1 MAEMTDRGPY
11 RTAERGR
18 CLRSP
23 AAAQANIDEVAAK
36 SLRNDLMALR
46 SFTFGDVYRRNAECF
61 PDRTA
66 FIFEGKRVTHADYLR
81 RVEKLAGGLARL
93 GVKSGDRFGILSQ
106 NCLEMV
112 DLVGAAALLGAI
124 LLPVNYRLNPEEISC
139 VLADGAPVVMVAGA
153 DYHDTVV
160 ALKGSL
166 PSVRHCFGIG
176 AAHPALIPFSVL
188 SASDENHRPAGAD
201 ADAGFVIIHTAAV
214 GGRPRGALLSQT
226 AMLTAQ
232 SSLVQAWGLDEG
244 DVNLGALPLFHVAGL
259 GLMLTLQQAGG
270 ASVIAAKFDAA
281 QAARDIAAE
290 KVTVMSE
297 FAPMLGSILDQAQPG
312 QLSSLRAVMGLD
324 TPATIE
330 RFESECPNATF
341 WVTFGQ
347 SETSGLAT
355 LSPYRDRPKSA
366 GRPLF
371 WRSIAVVDADDRP
384 KATGQVGEIVVRG
397 PTVFKGYWNLEADT
411 AVTFRNGWHHTGD
424 MGYFDADGYLWYAGR
439 APEKELIK
447 TGGENVYPAEVENA
461 IRQHPSIAD
470 VVVIGVPDPQWSEAV
485 KAVCVL
491 QSSKAATA
499 DEIIDF
505 VGGLIARYK
514 RPKSVVFVDKL
525 PKQASGDVDRP
536 AVKSAHG
543 QA

>member
-1 MAEMTDRGPY
+1 
-11 RTAERGR
+11 
-18 CLRSP
+18 
-23 AAAQANIDEVAAK
+23 
-36 SLRNDLMALR
+36 
-46 SFTFGDVYRRNAECF
+46 
-61 PDRTA
+61 
-66 FIFEGKRVTHADYLR
+66 
-81 RVEKLAGGLARL
+81 
-93 GVKSGDRFGILSQ
+93 
-106 NCLEMV
+106 
-112 DLVGAAALLGAI
+112 
-124 LLPVNYRLNPEEISC
+124 
-139 VLADGAPVVMVAGA
+139 
-153 DYHDTVV
+153 
-160 ALKGSL
+160 
-166 PSVRHCFGIG
+166 
-176 AAHPALIPFSVL
+176 
-188 SASDENHRPAGAD
+188 
-201 ADAGFVIIHTAAV
+201 
-214 GGRPRGALLSQT
+214 
-226 AMLTAQ
+226 MLTAQ

>member
-1 MAEMTDRGPY
+1 MAEDN
-11 RTAERGR
+11 
-18 CLRSP
+18 S
-23 AAAQANIDEVAAK
+23 
-36 SLRNDLMALR
+36 MALR

-66 FIFEGKRVTHADYLR
+66 FIFEGKRVTHLDYLR
-81 RVEKLAGGLARL
+81 RVEGLAGGIARV
-93 GVKSGDRFGILSQ
+93 GVKSGDRLAILSQ
-106 NCLEMV
+106 NSLEMV
-112 DLVGAAALLGAI
+112 DLIGAAALLGAI
-124 LLPVNYRLNPEEISC
+124 LLPVNYRLSPEEIGF
-139 VLADGAPVVMVAGA
+139 VLTDGAPVIVVAGA
-153 DYHDTVV
+153 GYHDAVV
-160 ALKGSL
+160 ALQGSL
-166 PSVRHCFGIG
+166 PSVRHYFGVG
-176 AAHPALIPFSVL
+176 TAHSALIPFSQL
-188 SASDENHRPAGAD
+188 SATEGEPPPAAFD

-214 GGRPRGALLSQT
+214 GGRPRGALLSQ
-226 AMLTAQ
+226 AGMLTAQ
-232 SSLVQAWGLDEG
+232 SSLVHAWGLDEG
-244 DVNLGALPLFHVAGL
+244 DVSLGVLPLFHVAGL
-259 GLMLTLQQAGG
+259 GLMLTMQQAGG

-297 FAPMLGSILDQAQPG
+297 FAPMLGSILDQAQVG

-330 RFESECPNATF
+330 RFENECPHATF

-355 LSPYRDRPKSA
+355 LSPYRNRPKSA

-371 WRSIAVVDADDRP
+371 WRSIAVVDGDDHP

-470 VVVIGVPDPQWSEAV
+470 VVVIGVPDPQWSEAI

-491 QSSKAATA
+491 QPSKVATA

-505 VGGLIARYK
+505 IGGLIARYK
-514 RPKSVVFVDKL
+514 RPKIVVFVDQL
-525 PKQASGDVDRP
+525 PKGAGGDVDRP

>member
-1 MAEMTDRGPY
+1 M
-11 RTAERGR
+11 
-18 CLRSP
+18 
-23 AAAQANIDEVAAK
+23 V
-36 SLRNDLMALR
+36 LR

-66 FIFEGKRVTHADYLR
+66 FIFEGKRVTHLDYLR
-81 RVEKLAGGLARL
+81 RVEGLAGGLARA
-93 GVKSGDRFGILSQ
+93 GVKSGDRIAILSQ
-106 NCLEMV
+106 NSLEMV
-112 DLVGAAALLGAI
+112 DLIGATALLGAI
-124 LLPVNYRLNPEEISC
+124 LLPVNYRLSPEEIGF
-139 VLADGAPVVMVAGA
+139 VLADGAPVIVVAG
-153 DYHDTVV
+153 DGYHDAIAV
-160 ALKGSL
+160 LKGSL
-166 PSVRHCFGIG
+166 PSVRHYFGVG
-176 AAHPALIPFSVL
+176 ATNPALVPFSEL
-188 SASDENHRPAGAD
+188 SAAGGDPPHAACD

-214 GGRPRGALLSQT
+214 GGRPRGALLSQ
-226 AMLTAQ
+226 AGMLTAQ
-232 SSLVQAWGLDEG
+232 SSLVEAWRLDER
-244 DVNLGALPLFHVAGL
+244 DVNLGVLPLFHVAGL
-259 GLMLTLQQAGG
+259 GLTLALQQAGG
-270 ASVIAAKFDAA
+270 ASVIARKFDAA
-281 QAARDIAAE
+281 QAARDIAVE

-312 QLSSLRAVMGLD
+312 QLSSLRAVTGLD

-330 RFESECPNATF
+330 RFENECPNAAF

-371 WRSIAVVDADDRP
+371 WRSIVVVDDNDRP
-384 KATGQVGEIVVRG
+384 KATGQVGEILVRG
-397 PTVFKGYWNLEADT
+397 PTVFKGYWNLEAET

-447 TGGENVYPAEVENA
+447 TGGENVYPAEVEHA

-470 VVVIGVPDPQWSEAV
+470 VVVIGVPDPQWNEAV
-485 KAVCVL
+485 KAICVL
-491 QSSKAATA
+491 QPSKVATA
-499 DEIIDF
+499 DEIINF

-514 RPKSVVFVDKL
+514 RPKTVVFVDKL
-525 PKQASGDVDRP
+525 PNGATGDVDRA